1 MDSFVG
7 EIRLF
12 PYNFAPV
19 DWLSCNG
26 ASLQVQAYPALY
38 AVIGNAFGGNT
49 TAFNVPNLNNLSNP
63 TLPGAAVMGAGA
75 GSGLTPRTFGARV
88 GADSVTLST
97 AELAAH
103 SHNAKS
109 RAYAASDDAI
119 TAPAGNYLA
128 RGVVNNPPP
137 TADANFN
144 TYAAPNVGSTVAF
157 RGPSMTTFPPSGGGG
172 AHENRQPYL
181 AMGFFICV
189 NGVFP
194 VRP

>member
-1 MDSFVG
+1 MDSFIG

-12 PYNFAPV
+12 PYSYSPV
-19 DWLSCNG
+19 GWLSCNG
-26 ASLQVQAYPALY
+26 SSLPVQQYPALY

-49 TAFNVPNLNNLSNP
+49 TAFNVPNLNNQTNP
-63 TLPGAAVMGAGA
+63 ALPGAAVMGAGS
-75 GSGLTPRTFGARV
+75 GSGLTPRAFGARV
-88 GADSVTLST
+88 GADSVTLSP

-103 SHNAKS
+103 SHNMKT
-109 RAYAASDDAI
+109 RAYSASDDAI

-144 TYAAPNVGSTVAF
+144 TYAAPNASQTVAF

-181 AMGFFICV
+181 AMGFFIATD
-189 NGVFP
+189 GLFP